1 MKFNEFVNRNKNVAQ
16 NFSARKIS
24 SKIEISEERNAFYN
38 GDLFKKY
45 DIVESEGIQYT
56 ILEQASNYYN
66 VVDSTGNISRK
77 FAKHITKISHDN
89 SAVVNNKFHG
99 YEIVSEEAVAYL
111 KENYSAECDDI
122 GILKKV
128 KQLDEQMSTYTSK
141 DKLTVAKI
149 IADAVGIKHDAI
161 SDPSNLVNAAIRK
174 AKKDP
179 SLMKNKEI
187 LQNMLQIARD
197 VGIKFNDTTFEMT
210 ESFDA
215 KAFERHMEKLK
226 ANSKKSPMEQLVA
239 KLHSDDAHKKSLRIN
254 PNVDSTRS
262 ADAYDTNNP
271 YGHNYIG
278 ANHRNES
285 EAPLKHHSVMVSY
298 HKKTDPHRRYE
309 ARYKTTHSAGKEE
322 TEKRA
327 KSAFEAKG
335 RVVYNMVHESEEL
348 IETHLSVGD
357 AIWAKHPT
365 DKTKT
370 LTGNISSVGRTG
382 YHVKHKDGTKAWYP
396 HADVSADYPRENP
409 YRKKGQLTIES
420 EQLTIESEQL
430 EELSSNTL
438 KTYSQLAKSSAS
450 KLVQQGSK
458 SKNLENSY
466 AKMSKASK
474 RLSNVAKA
482 DKKSFSK
489 DWKEKTGQNESV
501 EQPEELKTS
510 MTYTEMMKLYKP
522 EVEAEAHELPHGHN
536 FGHTSDGHRK
546 QLIRKLRGS

>member
-16 NFSARKIS
+16 NYSARKIS

-89 SAVVNNKFHG
+89 NAVVNNKFHG

-197 VGIKFNDTTFEMT
+197 VGIKFNDDFSVT
-210 ESFDA
+210 ES
-215 KAFERHMEKLK
+215 KE
-226 ANSKKSPMEQLVA
+226 
-239 KLHSDDAHKKSLRIN
+239 
-254 PNVDSTRS
+254 
-262 ADAYDTNNP
+262 
-271 YGHNYIG
+271 
-278 ANHRNES
+278 

-420 EQLTIESEQL
+420 EQL